1 MTQSVKLSKVLG
13 GVAGNMS
20 DANKVYLAIEHLKA
34 AKVTYAQYERLLKAG
49 SYRPKD
55 GSTTEWGKA
64 LALLN
69 QVGK

>member
-1 MTQSVKLSKVLG
+1 
-13 GVAGNMS
+13 MS